1 MNGVATDPRWP
12 TWLRDID
19 AVLSVTPQFVLS
31 GNIRDRYLLPVED
44 RPIVDSV
51 PEALHAMLLVAGF
64 DTTLVFDPVDGYR
77 VLAEAGDDAG
87 WVAVHE
93 ATRLDLRDAD
103 PGDLRRLRDVLR
115 SVALNPARR
124 MAVVVDYASRILEEP
139 GTLRG
144 GERDLFVCVVR
155 AQCKVGAQ

>member
-1 MNGVATDPRWP
+1 MSEVATDPTWP

-77 VLAEAGDDAG
+77 VLADAGDDDQP
-87 WVAVHE
+87 E
-93 ATRLDLRDAD
+93 ARPRRGPPPREDQPTARTRA
-103 PGDLRRLRDVLR
+103 
-115 SVALNPARR
+115 
-124 MAVVVDYASRILEEP
+124 
-139 GTLRG
+139 
-144 GERDLFVCVVR
+144 
-155 AQCKVGAQ
+155 